1 MNPEPWYWI
10 VFTILAAA
18 AQTGRNALQ
27 RDLTTRLGTVG
38 ATQVR
43 FLYGLPFAGLACIV
57 IVNALGGGVPIPSLQ
72 SLIWG
77 LGGALAQ
84 IIATVLLLAAMQG
97 KSFVVAISLTKIEP
111 VWVALFGLVL
121 LAETLDLAL
130 GLAIL
135 LATAGVL
142 AMSWPEPGT
151 RWSIRPVLM
160 GVGSGAMF
168 GLSSIGFR
176 GALLAV
182 PDAHYASAASLM
194 LVLSMSVQTL
204 VLSAWLRV
212 AHPGTLTAVLRAW
225 RPSLFAG
232 GLAASASLCWFIAF
246 SLESAAR
253 VRTLALV
260 ELLFAH
266 LISRKIFQQGLTGL
280 ERVGLVMLVIGVLIV
295 LSGAWNPIM
304 IER

>member
-1 MNPEPWYWI
+1 MSPEPWYWI

-27 RDLTTRLGTVG
+27 RDLTVRLGTVG

-43 FLYGLPFAGLACIV
+43 FLYGLPFAVLACAV
-57 IVNALGGGVPIPSLQ
+57 IVQGLGQGLPTPSPA
-72 SLIWG
+72 SLLWG
-77 LGGALAQ
+77 LGGAVAQ

-121 LAETLDLAL
+121 LSESLDLTL
-130 GLAIL
+130 GVAIL

-142 AMSWPEPGT
+142 TLSWPAPGT
-151 RWSIRPVLM
+151 RWSIRPILM

-176 GALLAV
+176 GALLSV

-194 LVLSMSVQTL
+194 LVLAMSVQTL
-204 VLSAWLRV
+204 LLSVWLRV
-212 AHPGTLTAVLRAW
+212 AHPGTLTAVLNAW

-232 GLAASASLCWFIAF
+232 ALAASASLCWFIAF

-266 LISRKIFQQGLTGL
+266 LVSRRIFQQGLSTL
-280 ERVGLVMLVIGVLIV
+280 ERIGLVLLVMGVLIV
-295 LSGAWNPIM
+295 LSGAWHPRGN
-304 IER
+304 